1 MSTQTMTATNL
12 SSPGYA
18 NGGAGSPWHPHYLPG
33 GTLTASPAIV
43 IGPIANP
50 GGGFAAYEVSSR
62 ATVKTAFPLYD
73 IKDIDDPL
81 VGNQWHLTRLGD
93 LNAVWQDYTGKDVHV
108 GVYDSGIQYAHWDLG
123 ANYDASREVVINGVK
138 FDGDYRPATETS
150 EASGPHGTSVA
161 GLIAAA
167 RNGQGG
173 VGVAYDAKLTGVN
186 IFDPSS
192 PIFVNGK
199 DSKSFFEAVRQSDR
213 YDVTNHS
220 WGGRG
225 PIITAASR
233 TTPGSF
239 GYEMVSA
246 LSNGT
251 DHGRGGLGTIHVAA
265 AGNDITDGQTDA
277 WKTDRHVVAVG
288 AYRESDGNASYYTS
302 SGAHLLVSA
311 PSNDYAVLGGT
322 GQVTTDLLGTN
333 GYNTVAAPKDASD
346 YTDGFGGTS
355 GATPVVTGVVSLM
368 LDANKALGWRDV
380 RDILAYSAKLP
391 VAFETGQTAVTYKGK
406 DLYLNNS
413 HFQMAG
419 QDANWNGGAAHY
431 SRDYGYGAVDA
442 YNAVRMAEVWSLFGP
457 AKTSANEAS
466 VSTGPIAVNMS
477 MADTG
482 SNTPSSLFS
491 DFIGTPKSFT
501 FDVSDAIDVEH
512 LDLTV
517 NFKVTAAYEGKD
529 YDWSMYG
536 TKLKL
541 IAPDGT
547 SGFIDTYFTADDAIS
562 GIFSL
567 VDGAQTFTFGLA
579 GFRGV
584 DMLGTW
590 TLQFEQPNDFMFDG
604 MLTINSIKLDAYG
617 SAVSNDNVYTYTNEF
632 FTMAAIN
639 GEAGRK
645 MLVDSN
651 GGTDWIN
658 AAAVSKDVV
667 VSLVGGQ
674 SSSFG
679 GEKAFTIDRGSVI
692 ENAVTG
698 DGNDTLIGN
707 RYNNAL
713 YGMRG
718 NDVLNG
724 GMGDDLLSG
733 GTGSNRFV
741 FDAKSGHDTIVDWAR
756 SDIIQTVKALKG
768 VGSDGVLTVGA
779 NATLLL
785 DGTANG
791 NTVLLADASGAKL
804 QALGQKDGYYWYAY
818 VADAAANAGKVV
830 QEFASSPAAA
840 AMSAVDHIVASATD
854 NGAANDN
861 PALFGA
867 HDAGASAHAVD
878 TGFFLYDAMAGSM
891 DGGVQLFA

>member
-1 MSTQTMTATNL
+1 MTTQTSYDAKTGKAAGVNMSLFA
-12 SSPGYA
+12 PG
-18 NGGAGSPWHPHYLPG
+18 HE
-33 GTLTASPAIV
+33 
-43 IGPIANP
+43 IGPIAKP
-50 GGGFAAYEVSSR
+50 GGGFASYDVTTGEP
-62 ATVKTAFPLYD
+62 VKTAFDLYE
-73 IKDIDDPL
+73 IKGVADP
-81 VGNQWHLTRLGD
+81 VTAYQWHLPRLGD

-108 GVYDSGIQYAHWDLG
+108 GVYDSGVQYEHWDLA
-123 ANYDASREVVINGVK
+123 ANYDASREVVV
-138 FDGDYRPATETS
+138 DGIHYDGNYVSKA
-150 EASGPHGTSVA
+150 GPHGTSVA

-167 RNGQGG
+167 RNGEGG
-173 VGVAYDAKLTGVN
+173 VGVAYDARITGVN
-186 IFDPSS
+186 IFDPDSG
-192 PIFVNGK
+192 IFVNAK
-199 DSKSFFEAVRQSDR
+199 NVDRFIEAVRQSDR

-225 PIITAASR
+225 SYSTDYSR
-233 TTPGSF
+233 LTQGSF
-239 GYEMVSA
+239 NYEMVKA
-246 LSNGT
+246 LANGA

-265 AGNDITDGQTDA
+265 AGNDIVDGQSDA
-277 WKTDRHVVAVG
+277 WKTDRHTVTVG
-288 AYRESDGNASYYTS
+288 AYRESDGASSYYTS

-311 PSNDYAVLGGT
+311 PSNDYAALGGT
-322 GQVTTDLLGTN
+322 GQVTTDLLGTD
-333 GYNTVAAPKDASD
+333 GYNTVANESGPSD
-346 YTDGFGGTS
+346 YTDDFGGTS
-355 GATPVVTGVVSLM
+355 GATPIVTGVVSLM
-368 LDANKALGWRDV
+368 LDANKNLGWRDV

-391 VAFETGQTAVTYKGK
+391 VAFETGQTAVDYKGGT
-406 DLYLNNS
+406 YILNNS

-442 YNAVRMAEVWSLFGP
+442 YSAVRMAEVWSLFG
-457 AKTSANEAS
+457 AAHTSANEAT
-466 VSTGPIAVNMS
+466 VSTGTIAVDQS
-477 MADTG
+477 VTAAGT
-482 SNTPSSLFS
+482 NTNATRYA
-491 DFIGTPKSFT
+491 DFIDTPQSFSFT
-501 FDVSDAIDVEH
+501 MTDAVDVEH
-512 LDLTV
+512 LDLTLNVTYAIVKDGLPV
-517 NFKVTAAYEGKD
+517 NYSLVGAKF
-529 YDWSMYG
+529 
-536 TKLKL
+536 KL

-547 SGFIDTYFTADDAIS
+547 SGFIDTRLSNSDIAKNGVAEAVT
-562 GIFSL
+562 
-567 VDGAQTFTFGLA
+567 GAQEYTFGLA
-579 GFRGV
+579 GFHGV
-584 DMLGTW
+584 DTVGTW
-590 TLQFEQPNDFMFDG
+590 TLQFEQPNDNGFG
-604 MLTINSIKLDAYG
+604 GTLTVHSLKLDAYG
-617 SAVSNDNVYTYTNEF
+617 SAVSNDDVYTYTNEF

-674 SSSFG
+674 STSFG
-679 GEKAFTIDRGSVI
+679 GEKAFTIDRNTVI
-692 ENAVTG
+692 ENVVTG

-707 RYNNAL
+707 RFNNIL
-713 YGMRG
+713 VGMRG

-768 VGSDGVLTVGA
+768 VGSDGMLTVGA

-818 VADAAANAGKVV
+818 VADAAANAGRVV

-854 NGAANDN
+854 SGAANDN
-861 PALFGA
+861 PALVGA
-867 HDAGASAHAVD
+867 HDAAESAHAVD

-891 DGGVQLFA
+891 NGGVQLFA